1 MFPSV
6 IKFLDDVKYDIVM
19 SPGKIEDYLEACR
32 IVGNTAV
39 LPTSYCSSRFLDR
52 WNAVRDRIEH
62 LDSLKEFKNAKIPKR
77 VRNGKDTVVKDL
89 VEDLIGSTDVS
100 DEEQELTKNPIAR
113 VQYMKK
119 ALSDDNIL

>member
-1 MFPSV
+1 M
-6 IKFLDDVKYDIVM
+6 LL
-19 SPGKIEDYLEACR
+19 KIFRSLKC
-32 IVGNTAV
+32 
-39 LPTSYCSSRFLDR
+39 
-52 WNAVRDRIEH
+52 VRDRIEH